1 MHLKWKARSYL
12 KDSKLTLKEFIE
24 RFDKEQIL
32 VLPANGLG
40 NYKLNK
46 EEGKKSIIISIQG
59 LKYLVCFNDNLALLR
74 LKKIPKKQTVQN

>member
-1 MHLKWKARSYL
+1 MGNQEVIF

-24 RFDKEQIL
+24 RFDKEMVL

-46 EEGKKSIIISIQG
+46 QEGKKSIIISIQE
-59 LKYLVCFNDNLALLR
+59 LKYIVYFNDNLALLR
-74 LKKIPKKQTVQN
+74 LKKYQKNKQL